1 MTIQNSE
8 YGMEEISIAKARAM
22 LSRLPE
28 LLSAE
33 SRAVALTRHGKP
45 VMAMMSWDL
54 FESIT
59 ETMDIM
65 GDPDLMTPSKHRGCA
80 RRPFSLP
87 GTGQKRT
94 GLKAT
99 FVLT

>member
-1 MTIQNSE
+1 MTTP
-8 YGMEEISIAKARAM
+8 YYDHGMEEIPIAKARAM

-65 GDPDLMTPSKHRGCA
+65 GDPDLMTALRQSIEDA
-80 RRPFSLP
+80 RAGSFVSLE
-87 GTGQKRT
+87 QVKKE
-94 GLKAT
+94 L
-99 FVLT
+99 V

>member
-65 GDPDLMTPSKHRGCA
+65 GDPDLMTALRQSIKDVRAG
-80 RRPFSLP
+80 RFTSLEQVKNEL
-87 GTGQKRT
+87 G
-94 GLKAT
+94 
-99 FVLT
+99 

>member
-1 MTIQNSE
+1 MTTPYSE
-8 YGMEEISIAKARAM
+8 YGMEEIPIAKAGEM

-65 GDPDLMTPSKHRGCA
+65 GDPDLMTALRQGIEDA
-80 RRPFSLP
+80 RAGRFISLDQVKNEL
-87 GTGQKRT
+87 G
-94 GLKAT
+94 
-99 FVLT
+99 

>member
-1 MTIQNSE
+1 MTTPH
-8 YGMEEISIAKARAM
+8 YDHGMEEIPIAKAREM

-33 SRAVALTRHGKP
+33 NRAVALTRHGKP

-59 ETMDIM
+59 ETMDVM
-65 GDPDLMTPSKHRGCA
+65 GDPDLMTALRQSLEDA
-80 RRPFSLP
+80 RVGRFISLE
-87 GTGQKRT
+87 QVKKE
-94 GLKAT
+94 L
-99 FVLT
+99 V

>member
-1 MTIQNSE
+1 MTTPYSE
-8 YGMEEISIAKARAM
+8 YGMEEIPIAKAREM

-65 GDPDLMTPSKHRGCA
+65 GDPDLMTALRKSIEDA
-80 RRPFSLP
+80 RAGRFISLD
-87 GTGQKRT
+87 QVKNE
-94 GLKAT
+94 L
-99 FVLT
+99 V